1 MGPPV
6 TRSRTASNDSRAA
19 APTTSSLPS
28 ATERLVSTLQELND
42 DATVHGKD
50 DKTLRDAT
58 ALAITEV
65 WKDARSA
72 TTSLARK
79 INEVSLPSAT
89 ERLVSTLQELN
100 DDATV
105 HGKDAKTLRDATA
118 LAITEVW
125 KDARSATTS
134 LARKINEAVGE
145 RIDSI
150 PLVATCSPD
159 GPIPR
164 IVPFVGS
171 GEDATQFS
179 VWLRRLEDIMRMRS
193 ATSTS
198 QQKANFLIC
207 YLDGVAREK
216 IEELSEQD
224 RADYDAIVTHLKKF
238 FEGPQHRYMA
248 RQSLSACQQQPG
260 ESSATFANRLLSLVP
275 AATTGQDPSSQ
286 KERVLEEFVARLRPD
301 IRY

>member
-6 TRSRTASNDSRAA
+6 TRSRTVSNDSRAA
-19 APTTSSLPS
+19 APSSSIVPLPS
-28 ATERLVSTLQELND
+28 ATERLVT
-42 DATVHGKD
+42 
-50 DKTLRDAT
+50 
-58 ALAITEV
+58 
-65 WKDARSA
+65 
-72 TTSLARK
+72 
-79 INEVSLPSAT
+79 
-89 ERLVSTLQELN
+89 TLQELN

-134 LARKINEAVGE
+134 LARKINEGDSNLLHNLNDSFSAVGE

-164 IVPFVGS
+164 ITPFVGS

-216 IEELSEQD
+216 IEELSEQE
-224 RADYDAIVTHLKKF
+224 RADYTAIVAHLRKF

-260 ESSATFANRLLSLVP
+260 ESSATFANRLLSLVR
-275 AATTGQDPSSQ
+275 AATTGQDPTSQ

-301 IRY
+301 IRYYVKLDNPVRASGR